1 MSEGRSELTDSGESD
16 GLVSGTFPAADSLL
30 VEIFEGC
37 CCVADCNE
45 EQKQAQQDAGTMD
58 GMPCCPQTNSP
69 GTAKGPAG
77 EEAEPPDPEYAG
89 MCEQI
94 KLQLSLIGGP
104 YYKFA
109 VAFEPILDIPPGPPN
124 IPGLDIGLFGVNPD
138 LKLPSIPV
146 NLPGIPS
153 IDLGLDLP
161 GLPGVDFFT
170 IEVPPFPGMPLLNMS
185 IKPISLGLDLF
196 KLKLPDIPDFDPCEI
211 AKFKGQLPP
220 DHNCG
225 AGIPPIN
232 VNIAICWLCM
242 LLFFLFIIM
251 PILIILL
258 GMKEKGLLET
268 DENGEV
274 NLGTSENPLVQAPPK
289 IKVLHYHPN
298 DILNESAGQF
308 ENPMV
313 FVSPVDGNPTTIHFQ
328 VGAYELK
335 QAFDDPEQNIDV
347 FSNHEVVEQTS
358 PRVQPETVISGSEGF
373 IFSWSVH
380 EPPNTRE
387 LAGVSPSPQEFNSAF
402 NSFKNAMVNPPSL
415 ERRKVT
421 LSNAVRGNADTPS
434 EYLHRVLSYDFRKE
448 GLHEVYCTVTLGS
461 KSVVMA
467 TYVQIGKPKKITK
480 LPPILKSMP
489 RFPISPVSGSADPIT
504 KVPGVQ
510 EEEEGVKESEVVKQ
524 DTAKS
529 SPPSS
534 PVTKGV

>member
-1 MSEGRSELTDSGESD
+1 MSEGRNELTDSGESD

-37 CCVADCNE
+37 CCVANCDE

-124 IPGLDIGLFGVNPD
+124 IPGLDIGLFGVDPN

-161 GLPGVDFFT
+161 DLPGIDFFT
-170 IEVPPFPGMPLLNMS
+170 IDVPPFPGMPLLNMS

-220 DHNCG
+220 DHDCG

-289 IKVLHYHPN
+289 IKVLAHHPEDADFN
-298 DILNESAGQF
+298 SAANLDN
-308 ENPMV
+308 NPII
-313 FVSPVDGNPTTIHFQ
+313 FVPPQDSNNPTIIHFQ
-328 VGAYELK
+328 ICAHELK
-335 QAFDDPEQNIDV
+335 EAFDDPSQNVDL
-347 FSNHEVVEQTS
+347 FSNHEVREQSS
-358 PRVQPETVISGSEGF
+358 PRVQPENIISGSEAF
-373 IFSWSVH
+373 KFEWSVH
-380 EPPNTRE
+380 EP
-387 LAGVSPSPQEFNSAF
+387 AGDIKDKSENFRPSDYETFFND
-402 NSFKNAMVNPPSL
+402 FKNTLTNPPSL
-415 ERRKVT
+415 EQRRV
-421 LSNAVRGNADTPS
+421 SHVIRGDGNTETPFM
-434 EYLHRVLSYDFRKE
+434 HRVFSFGFKKL

-461 KSVVMA
+461 KSVIMA
-467 TYVQIGKPKKITK
+467 SYVQIGRPEKITE

-489 RFPISPVSGSADPIT
+489 RFPISGSADPTI
-504 KVPGVQ
+504 KDSNVPEVQQKEVRESGVV
-510 EEEEGVKESEVVKQ
+510 EQ
-524 DTAKS
+524 DISDS
-529 SPPSS
+529 SPPSP